1 MSEGRPTLSTRMPA
15 RDHAPARGRPD
26 PRPMRIAY
34 GVAGLAAASA
44 VATAVLAPPAPAP
57 AAASQQV
64 ATVLAPDQAA
74 MAPVRHVVRYV
85 YLKPGQTAP
94 PQAVVAQLPAPTPRV
109 LTVTTV
115 TTRQSGARP

>member
-1 MSEGRPTLSTRMPA
+1 MSEGRPTPSTQLPA
-15 RDHAPARGRPD
+15 HNHAPARGRPD
-26 PRPMRIAY
+26 PRSMRIAF

-44 VATAVLAPPAPAP
+44 VATAILAPPAPAT
-57 AAASQQV
+57 ASQPV
-64 ATVLAPDQAA
+64 ATMLAPDQAA

-109 LTVTTV
+109 VTVTTV